1 MSEAV
6 NETVNDSV
14 SFSDVMKKAMHLGG
28 TLFAVTAVTGLILGL
43 VENVTSKAILQAEIE
58 ARNEAYRLVMPAGKT
73 FEDAEAKPD
82 DFVTAVVKA
91 KDDSGTVGWCVSVS
105 SKGYGGMVGFVVG
118 ITKDGTVKAINI
130 LSHSET
136 PGLGAKSTEPEFY
149 GQFADKSSLPL
160 KVVKGAASNPDE
172 IAAISGATIT
182 SNAVTDGVNG
192 AVDYWSK
199 NLKGAE

>member
-1 MSEAV
+1 MTEAV
-6 NETVNDSV
+6 DKV
-14 SFSDVMKKAMHLGG
+14 SFSDAMKKALHLGG
-28 TLFAVTAVTGLILGL
+28 TLFAVTAVTGILLGL
-43 VENVTSKAILQAEIE
+43 VEDVTSKAILQAEIE

-73 FEDAEAKPD
+73 FDEVEAKAD
-82 DFVTAVVKA
+82 DFVTGVVKA
-91 KDDSGTVGWCVSVS
+91 KDDSGVVGWCVNVS

-118 ITKDGTVKAINI
+118 ITKDGAVKAINI

-149 GQFADKSSLPL
+149 TQFNDKDKLPL
-160 KVVKGAASNPDE
+160 KVVKGGASNPDE
-172 IAAISGATIT
+172 ISAISGATIT

-192 AVDYWSK
+192 AVKYWEN